1 MRKWMQIVA
10 LVIIFSGTIIL
21 LVLAQE
27 QESETAMHPP
37 DIQIEVQDGIALLT
51 ESEVQEELRM
61 NRFYEEEMQKSEL
74 KIPAI
79 EAFLKAMNE
88 VKTAHVYTDI
98 GSDWYVEVQTR
109 RPVARIML
117 NNKDDFYLDNDY
129 AIMDLSHYARPKT
142 LAFTGLEGV
151 FDEGVHYSEIIN
163 NDSLK
168 TKYKLDEIYRISS
181 YVCNDAFYN
190 AQIVQVHYTAD
201 DGFIMIPRVGR
212 QNIVF
217 GEALS
222 DEMVRQKFQKL
233 STFYD
238 EVIPYEGWGK
248 YKSINLKFENQI
260 VAKKK

>member
-1 MRKWMQIVA
+1 MKKWLQIIA
-10 LVIIFSGTIIL
+10 LLLIFSGTIVL
-21 LVLAQE
+21 LIVGHQQE
-27 QESETAMHPP
+27 GDMKMNAPH
-37 DIQIEVQDGIALLT
+37 IQIEVQDGIALLT
-51 ESEVQEELRM
+51 ETEVAEELKM
-61 NRFYEEEMQKSEL
+61 NRFYDKEMTKNDL

-79 EAFLKAMNE
+79 ESFLNEMNE

-98 GSDWYVEVQTR
+98 GSEWYVEVQTR

-117 NNKDDFYLDNDY
+117 NNNDDFYLDNENK
-129 AIMDLSHYARPKT
+129 IMDLSHYARPKT
-142 LAFTGLEGV
+142 LAFTGLEAV
-151 FDEGVHYSEIIN
+151 FDEDVHYGEIIN

-181 YVCNDAFYN
+181 YVCNSAFYD

-201 DGFIMIPRVGR
+201 DGFIMIPRVG
-212 QNIVF
+212 QQEIVF
-217 GEALS
+217 GDAQS

-233 STFYD
+233 TTFYD
-238 EVIPYEGWGK
+238 EVIPYEGWGR